1 MSDVWVFGYGSL
13 MWDPGFPHADAAPAL
28 IRGWHRAFSI
38 VSHESWGSAERPGLV
53 AALHA
58 GGACRGL
65 ALRVRGR
72 DRADALDY
80 LDRRENAYR
89 RIGATVELT
98 AGRRRTTVSAV
109 TYVFDAAHERAVGKL
124 PLARTARLIAQGEG
138 RKGSARGY
146 LLNTVGC
153 LTDMGSRPGRPLR
166 ELVDAVNAHASGIGT
181 DASTPPV

>member
-13 MWDPGFPHADAAPAL
+13 MWDPGFRHAETAPAL

-38 VSHESWGSAERPGLV
+38 VSHESWGSADRPGLV
-53 AALHA
+53 AALHP

-65 ALRVRGR
+65 ALRVPRR
-72 DRADALDY
+72 HWPEARAY

-89 RIGATVELT
+89 RVVARVQLHD
-98 AGRRRTTVSAV
+98 GRRRTAVGAV
-109 TYVFDAAHERAVGKL
+109 TYVFDATHERAVGKL
-124 PLARTARLIAQGEG
+124 PLGETARLIALGEG

-146 LLNTVGC
+146 LLNTVAC

-166 ELVDAVNAHASGIGT
+166 ALVEAVNAHAPDRAGRS
-181 DASTPPV
+181 